1 MATTY
6 DLFVELRLFRF
17 FLFFACFFSHSR
29 SSVVALGGDSV
40 EEHTT
45 KNEKKSLAWQMKKK
59 KKKNTMES
67 GTHTRGY
74 QIHLHSRVL
83 WREHLLLASSS
94 FSYFSLMACCLFI
107 WMVFLSLAVCV
118 CVWRD
123 STTHWLK
130 RLFAYIYA
138 CNNPQMHRYR
148 EWMRLMNCQHSDHVS
163 HWFLFDRM
171 VRIHSHSKYSS
182 NRLKNQQVYLHLD
195 ICVGRTR
202 AHSNRPQRY
211 VSSAVCFFGVILRFF
226 FLLFFHP
233 EQWELD
239 WCCASG
245 ERTHK

>member
-1 MATTY
+1 
-6 DLFVELRLFRF
+6 
-17 FLFFACFFSHSR
+17 
-29 SSVVALGGDSV
+29 
-40 EEHTT
+40 
-45 KNEKKSLAWQMKKK
+45 
-59 KKKNTMES
+59 MES

-148 EWMRLMNCQHSDHVS
+148 EWMRLMNSQHSDHVS

-182 NRLKNQQVYLHLD
+182 NRLKNQQVYLYLD

-226 FLLFFHP
+226 FFSSSTQNNENWTGAVLLANAHTNNTKRTQNQKTSREPP
-233 EQWELD
+233 ENQLRQNKNG
-239 WCCASG
+239 CRC
-245 ERTHK
+245 TK

>member
-1 MATTY
+1 
-6 DLFVELRLFRF
+6 
-17 FLFFACFFSHSR
+17 
-29 SSVVALGGDSV
+29 
-40 EEHTT
+40 
-45 KNEKKSLAWQMKKK
+45 
-59 KKKNTMES
+59 MES

-148 EWMRLMNCQHSDHVS
+148 EWMRLMNSQHSDHVS

-226 FLLFFHP
+226 FSSLLPPRTMRIGLVLCFR
-233 EQWELD
+233 
-239 WCCASG
+239 
-245 ERTHK
+245 RTHTQITQNAHRIRRRRENHRRTSWDKTKMVVVAQNNI